1 MPAAVG
7 GGGWRKSRRLE
18 GKEPVED
25 EGNGSAVMV
34 LAGEAG
40 LVQMVAALC
49 GDWPEGAAGE
59 GAGVVRLLGGGTL
72 KKVEGR

>member
-1 MPAAVG
+1 MRA
-7 GGGWRKSRRLE
+7 
-18 GKEPVED
+18 
-25 EGNGSAVMV
+25 

-59 GAGVVRLLGGGTL
+59 GAGVVRLLG
-72 KKVEGR
+72 EGQGRRRWRESRRARMVPRGRPDGVPDAL